1 MGYKALYRTY
11 RPQKFSEVIGQD
23 IIIKTLQN
31 SIITGK
37 ISHAYLF
44 SGPRGTG
51 KTSIARIFAKALNCH
66 YVNKETGE
74 PCSECTSCTEIAIT
88 TSPDVI
94 EIDAASNNGVEQ
106 IRDIREKVKFLPSGA
121 RYKIYII
128 DEVHML
134 SGSAF
139 NALLKTL
146 EEPPAHAIFILA
158 TTEPN
163 RVIPTIL
170 SRCQRFDFRPIA
182 ISDIYKHIKFVC
194 EQENTKIEDEAA
206 IALAESVEGA
216 MRDALSYLDQAIA
229 LAEGEITLDIV
240 NDITGN
246 LSYDKLLEIAKHIED
261 KEIEKTL
268 KAVTELYNLGKEA
281 LKMAS
286 SLISLYRDILVYKS
300 FQHEKNEK
308 YIFQKE
314 QFKELAKTI
323 ENNKIFY
330 YVDILSD
337 TQNKIKYS
345 ANPLI
350 FLEVAIIKMINA
362 SSEDLDIVRRLN
374 DLETRLEE
382 GGSGTGGSSASVQNL
397 ERTVVRITSEL
408 SKLELP
414 VLKNKV
420 EALERKTANTLDV
433 EDVRS
438 VNTKLN
444 TYEKEIK
451 TLRGDLATLNPSYLE
466 GRLKI
471 IESKIEG
478 KKFESSTPVSSN
490 EVDPELL
497 ERIEELENEVKSFK
511 ASSNEVN
518 VEEISKKVN
527 ELLKQSKAQGNE
539 DLDILRARIDALEE
553 AKPEEHIDNQN
564 KVSTVGLADIERRV
578 RQMEEQVYR
587 LSAENYFEA
596 DQKHKPKR
604 SSKKVSDNQIM
615 FFGDEV
621 ITVSEFETRDE
632 QDFDFGAIAKEE
644 KEDLKHEETLE
655 KDIELETT
663 SEDDEQNLEQEEYEL
678 ETEEQDNGLEAS
690 DDYEDETL
698 DEETYDAIE
707 VEETEDEDSY
717 GDGEIDKASMS
728 YRLKYQADVKPGE
741 ISSGYIYKHEKNKD
755 EYDITDAAYSA
766 DKDKNK
772 ALDKEVYNLF
782 NVKPETKV
790 KEDKKET
797 YTTEDGVVVHSTH
810 STIVRKQSKDDY
822 YEQKSMGLET
832 QEVETEEPK
841 VEEPVQ
847 KVQEEVK
854 SIDSLADLIDLVEP
868 KSAPAEPQPVEQAQA
883 TKPVVKKDLN
893 EEEAYE
899 NYSEEIILR
908 IMIDALDKDAREDKR
923 RIAELWPYL
932 GESVLPQDVSV
943 ANLLKQCDVRAV
955 GKNEI
960 ILVYESPMVCNQIM
974 DRKTRR
980 RALSI
985 LEDKLGA
992 FYNYMALPES
1002 DFSEKRE
1009 EFASSYL
1016 MGSIPK
1022 KLSPIRNP
1030 YLKNISNQKEKS
1042 ITEELADI
1050 FGSEIVKT
1058 EE

>member
-11 RPQKFSEVIGQD
+11 RPQNFSEVIGQD
-23 IIIKTLQN
+23 IIVKTLQN

-66 YVNKETGE
+66 NINQETGE
-74 PCSECTSCTEIAIT
+74 PCLECTPCTEIAISS
-88 TSPDVI
+88 SPDVI

-121 RYKIYII
+121 KYKIYII

-163 RVIPTIL
+163 RVLPTIL

-182 ISDIYKHIKFVC
+182 ISDIYKHIKYVC
-194 EQENTKIEDEAA
+194 EQENTNIEDEAA
-206 IALAESVEGA
+206 IALAESAEGA
-216 MRDALSYLDQAIA
+216 LRDALSFLDQAIA
-229 LAEGEITLDIV
+229 LAEETITLEIV

-246 LSYDKLLEIAKHIED
+246 LSYDKLLEIAQHVED
-261 KEIEKTL
+261 KEIEKAL
-268 KAVTELYNLGKEA
+268 KAITELYNLGKET
-281 LKMAS
+281 LKMVT

-314 QFKELAKTI
+314 QFKELAKI
-323 ENNKIFY
+323 LENNKIFY

-362 SSEDLDIVRRLN
+362 SSEDLDIIRRLN
-374 DLETRLEE
+374 ELETRLEE
-382 GGSGTGGSSASVQNL
+382 NSGGTGGSSASVQNL
-397 ERTVVRITSEL
+397 ERNLIRITGEL

-414 VLKNKV
+414 ILKNKV

-444 TYEKEIK
+444 NYEKEIK
-451 TLRGDLATLNPSYLE
+451 ALRNDLATLNPSYLE

-471 IESKIEG
+471 IESKIDG
-478 KKFESSTPVSSN
+478 KKFESSGPAVVSS
-490 EVDPELL
+490 EVDSKLL
-497 ERIEELENEVKSFK
+497 ERIEEIENQIKNLKSVS
-511 ASSNEVN
+511 ASVD
-518 VEEISKKVN
+518 VEEITEKVN
-527 ELLKQSKAQGNE
+527 KLLGQNQSQENEELDTL
-539 DLDILRARIDALEE
+539 IARIEALEE
-553 AKPEEHIDNQN
+553 AKLEEKISNYN
-564 KVSTVGLADIERRV
+564 ETPIVELADIEKRV
-578 RQMEEQVYR
+578 RLMEEQVYR
-587 LSAENYFEA
+587 LSAENYFENEE
-596 DQKHKPKR
+596 KRKPKR
-604 SSKKVSDNQIM
+604 LSKKVADNQIM

-621 ITVSEFETRDE
+621 ITVSEFENRDE
-632 QDFDFGAIAKEE
+632 QDFNFGAISKEPE
-644 KEDLKHEETLE
+644 EANKQEETLDE
-655 KDIELETT
+655 DLELEDS
-663 SEDDEQNLEQEEYEL
+663 SEEREEDLEQEENEL
-678 ETEEQDNGLEAS
+678 ESEEQD
-690 DDYEDETL
+690 EDESENIDDATI
-698 DEETYDAIE
+698 EAIE
-707 VEETEDEDSY
+707 VEEAEDEDVY
-717 GDGEIDKASMS
+717 GDAEIDKASVS
-728 YRLKYQADVKPGE
+728 YRLKYQPDAKPGK
-741 ISSGYIYKHEKNKD
+741 ISEGYIYKHEKAK
-755 EYDITDAAYSA
+755 EQYDITDAAYSV

-782 NVKPETKV
+782 NAKQEEKP
-790 KEDKKET
+790 KENKKET
-797 YTTEDGVVVHSTH
+797 YATDDGIVVHSTH
-810 STIVRKQSKDDY
+810 STIVKKQSKDDY

-832 QEVETEEPK
+832 PK
-841 VEEPVQ
+841 VEIEEP
-847 KVQEEVK
+847 QEKEPAQEARVEVK
-854 SIDSLADLIDLVEP
+854 SVESLADLIDLVDSKPTSVEHKTSESVVEP
-868 KSAPAEPQPVEQAQA
+868 K
-883 TKPVVKKDLN
+883 VVKKDFS

-899 NYSEEIILR
+899 NYSEDIILR
-908 IMIDALDKDAREDKR
+908 IMIDALDKEARDDKR
-923 RIAELWPYL
+923 RITEIWPHL

-943 ANLLKQCDVRAV
+943 ANLLKQGDVRAV
-955 GKNEI
+955 GKKEI

-974 DRKTRR
+974 DKKTRR

-985 LEDKLGA
+985 IEDKLGD

-1009 EFASSYL
+1009 EFAGYYL

-1022 KLSPIRNP
+1022 KLSPVKNP
-1030 YLKNISNQKEKS
+1030 YLKNTFNQKEKS
-1042 ITEELADI
+1042 ITEELTDI
-1050 FGSEIVKT
+1050 FGPGIVKT
-1058 EE
+1058 EG

>member
-23 IIIKTLQN
+23 IIVKTLQN
-31 SIITGK
+31 SIITEK

-66 YVNKETGE
+66 DINEETGE
-74 PCSECTSCTEIAIT
+74 PCLKCTSCTEIAISS
-88 TSPDVI
+88 SPDVI

-121 RYKIYII
+121 KYKIYII

-163 RVIPTIL
+163 RVLPTIL
-170 SRCQRFDFRPIA
+170 SRCQKFDFRPIA
-182 ISDIYKHIKFVC
+182 ISDIYKHIKYVC
-194 EQENTKIEDEAA
+194 EQENTNIEDEAA
-206 IALAESVEGA
+206 IALAESAEGA
-216 MRDALSYLDQAIA
+216 LRDALSFLDQAIA
-229 LAEGEITLDIV
+229 LAEETITLEIV

-246 LSYDKLLEIAKHIED
+246 LSYDKLLEIAQHVED
-261 KEIEKTL
+261 KEIEKAL
-268 KAVTELYNLGKEA
+268 KAITELYNLGKET
-281 LKMAS
+281 LKMVT

-314 QFKELAKTI
+314 QFKELAKI
-323 ENNKIFY
+323 LENNKIFY

-374 DLETRLEE
+374 ELETRIEE
-382 GGSGTGGSSASVQNL
+382 GGGGAGGSNASVQNL
-397 ERTVVRITSEL
+397 ERNLIRITGEL

-414 VLKNKV
+414 ILKNKV

-444 TYEKEIK
+444 NYEKEIK
-451 TLRGDLATLNPSYLE
+451 ALRNDLATLNPSYLE

-471 IESKIEG
+471 IESKIDG
-478 KKFESSTPVSSN
+478 KKFESSGPAVINSEVDSKLLEKIDEIENQIKNLKSVSSS
-490 EVDPELL
+490 VD
-497 ERIEELENEVKSFK
+497 
-511 ASSNEVN
+511 
-518 VEEISKKVN
+518 VEEISEKVN
-527 ELLKQSKAQGNE
+527 KLLKQNQSQE
-539 DLDILRARIDALEE
+539 HEELDTLIARIEALEE
-553 AKPEEHIDNQN
+553 AKPEEKISHYSETP
-564 KVSTVGLADIERRV
+564 KVELADIEKRV
-578 RQMEEQVYR
+578 RLMEEQVYR
-587 LSAENYFEA
+587 LSAENYFESEE
-596 DQKHKPKR
+596 KRKPKR
-604 SSKKVSDNQIM
+604 LSKKVADNQIM

-621 ITVSEFETRDE
+621 ITVSEFENRDE
-632 QDFDFGAIAKEE
+632 QDFNFGAISKESE
-644 KEDLKHEETLE
+644 EANKQEETLDE
-655 KDIELETT
+655 DLELEDS
-663 SEDDEQNLEQEEYEL
+663 SEEYEEDLEQEEYEL
-678 ETEEQDNGLEAS
+678 ETEEQD
-690 DDYEDETL
+690 EDESESMDDATI
-698 DEETYDAIE
+698 EAIE
-707 VEETEDEDSY
+707 VEEAEDEDVY
-717 GDGEIDKASMS
+717 GDAEIDKASVS
-728 YRLKYQADVKPGE
+728 YRLKYQPDAKPGK
-741 ISSGYIYKHEKNKD
+741 ISEGYIYKHEKAK
-755 EYDITDAAYSA
+755 EQYDITDAAYSV

-782 NVKPETKV
+782 NAKQEEKP
-790 KEDKKET
+790 KENKKET
-797 YTTEDGVVVHSTH
+797 YATDDGIVVHSTH
-810 STIVRKQSKDDY
+810 STIVKKQSKDDY

-832 QEVETEEPK
+832 PK
-841 VEEPVQ
+841 VEIEERQEKEPI
-847 KVQEEVK
+847 QEARVEVK
-854 SIDSLADLIDLVEP
+854 SVESLADLIDLVDSKPTSVEHKTSEPVVEP
-868 KSAPAEPQPVEQAQA
+868 KA
-883 TKPVVKKDLN
+883 VKKDFS

-899 NYSEEIILR
+899 NYSEDIILR
-908 IMIDALDKDAREDKR
+908 IMIDALGKEARDDKR
-923 RIAELWPYL
+923 RITEIWPYL

-943 ANLLKQCDVRAV
+943 ANLLKQGDVRAV
-955 GKNEI
+955 GKKEI

-974 DRKTRR
+974 DKKTRR

-985 LEDKLGA
+985 IEDKLGD

-1009 EFASSYL
+1009 EFAGYYL

-1022 KLSPIRNP
+1022 KLSPVRNP

-1042 ITEELADI
+1042 ITEELTDI
-1050 FGSEIVKT
+1050 FGPGIVKT

>member
-23 IIIKTLQN
+23 IIVKTLQN

-66 YVNKETGE
+66 DINEETGE
-74 PCSECTSCTEIAIT
+74 PCLKCTSCTEIAISS
-88 TSPDVI
+88 SPDVI

-121 RYKIYII
+121 KYKIYII

-163 RVIPTIL
+163 RVLPTIL

-182 ISDIYKHIKFVC
+182 ISDIYKHIKYVC
-194 EQENTKIEDEAA
+194 EQENTNIEDEAA
-206 IALAESVEGA
+206 IALAESAEGA
-216 MRDALSYLDQAIA
+216 LRDALSFLDQAIA
-229 LAEGEITLDIV
+229 LAEETITLEIV

-246 LSYDKLLEIAKHIED
+246 LSYDKLLEIAQHIED
-261 KEIEKTL
+261 KEIEKAL
-268 KAVTELYNLGKEA
+268 KAITELYNLGKET
-281 LKMAS
+281 LKMVT

-314 QFKELAKTI
+314 QFKELAKI
-323 ENNKIFY
+323 LENNKIFY

-362 SSEDLDIVRRLN
+362 SSEDLDIIRRLN
-374 DLETRLEE
+374 ELETRIEE
-382 GGSGTGGSSASVQNL
+382 NGGGTGGSSASVQNL
-397 ERTVVRITSEL
+397 ERNLIRITGEL

-414 VLKNKV
+414 ILKNKV

-444 TYEKEIK
+444 NYEKEIK
-451 TLRGDLATLNPSYLE
+451 ALRNDLATLNPSYLE

-471 IESKIEG
+471 IESKIDG
-478 KKFESSTPVSSN
+478 KKFEASGPAVVNS
-490 EVDPELL
+490 EVDSKLL
-497 ERIEELENEVKSFK
+497 ERIEEIENQIKNLKSV
-511 ASSNEVN
+511 SSSVN
-518 VEEISKKVN
+518 VEEISEKVN
-527 ELLKQSKAQGNE
+527 KLLRQNQSQENEELDML
-539 DLDILRARIDALEE
+539 IARIEALEE
-553 AKPEEHIDNQN
+553 AKPEEKISNYN
-564 KVSTVGLADIERRV
+564 ETSTVELADIEKRV
-578 RQMEEQVYR
+578 RLMEEQVYR
-587 LSAENYFEA
+587 LSAENYFESEE
-596 DQKHKPKR
+596 KRKPKR
-604 SSKKVSDNQIM
+604 LSKKVADNQIM

-621 ITVSEFETRDE
+621 ITVSEFENRDE
-632 QDFDFGAIAKEE
+632 QDFNFGVIG
-644 KEDLKHEETLE
+644 KEDQETKEDIKQDEVLEEDL
-655 KDIELETT
+655 ELED
-663 SEDDEQNLEQEEYEL
+663 SREEDLEQEENEL
-678 ETEEQDNGLEAS
+678 ESEEQD
-690 DDYEDETL
+690 EDEPENMDDATI
-698 DEETYDAIE
+698 EAIE
-707 VEETEDEDSY
+707 VEEAEDEDVY
-717 GDGEIDKASMS
+717 GDAEIDKASVS
-728 YRLKYQADVKPGE
+728 YRLKYQPDAKPGK
-741 ISSGYIYKHEKNKD
+741 ISEGYIYKHEKAK
-755 EYDITDAAYSA
+755 EQYDITDAAYSV

-782 NVKPETKV
+782 NAKQEEKP
-790 KEDKKET
+790 KENKKET
-797 YTTEDGVVVHSTH
+797 YATDDGIVVHSIH
-810 STIVRKQSKDDY
+810 STIVKKQSKDDY

-832 QEVETEEPK
+832 PKVETEELQEK
-841 VEEPVQ
+841 EPVQ
-847 KVQEEVK
+847 EARVEVK
-854 SIDSLADLIDLVEP
+854 SVESLADLIDLVDSKPTSVEHKAFESEVEP
-868 KSAPAEPQPVEQAQA
+868 KGVA
-883 TKPVVKKDLN
+883 KKDFS

-899 NYSEEIILR
+899 NYSEDIILR
-908 IMIDALDKDAREDKR
+908 IMIDALGKEARDDKR
-923 RIAELWPYL
+923 RIAEIWPHL

-943 ANLLKQCDVRAV
+943 ANLLKQGDVRAV
-955 GKNEI
+955 GKKEI

-974 DRKTRR
+974 DKKTRR

-985 LEDKLGA
+985 IEDKLGD

-1009 EFASSYL
+1009 EFAGYYL

-1022 KLSPIRNP
+1022 KLSPVRNP

-1042 ITEELADI
+1042 ITEELTDI
-1050 FGSEIVKT
+1050 FGPGIVKT

>member
-23 IIIKTLQN
+23 IIVKTLQN
-31 SIITGK
+31 SIITEK

-66 YVNKETGE
+66 NINRETGE
-74 PCSECTSCTEIAIT
+74 PCLECTSCTEIAISS
-88 TSPDVI
+88 SPDVI

-121 RYKIYII
+121 KYKIYII

-170 SRCQRFDFRPIA
+170 SRCQKFDFRPIA
-182 ISDIYKHIKFVC
+182 ISDIYKHIKYVC
-194 EQENTKIEDEAA
+194 EQENTNIEDEAA
-206 IALAESVEGA
+206 IALAESAEGA
-216 MRDALSYLDQAIA
+216 LRDALSFLDQAIA
-229 LAEGEITLDIV
+229 LAEETITLEIV

-246 LSYDKLLEIAKHIED
+246 LSYDKLLEIAQHVED
-261 KEIEKTL
+261 KEIEKAL
-268 KAVTELYNLGKEA
+268 KAITELYNLGKET
-281 LKMAS
+281 LKMVT

-314 QFKELAKTI
+314 QFKELAKI
-323 ENNKIFY
+323 LENNKIFY

-374 DLETRLEE
+374 ELETRIEE
-382 GGSGTGGSSASVQNL
+382 GGGGAGGSNASVQNL
-397 ERTVVRITSEL
+397 ERNLIRITGEL

-414 VLKNKV
+414 ILKNKV

-444 TYEKEIK
+444 NYEKEIK
-451 TLRGDLATLNPSYLE
+451 ALRNDLATLNPSYLE

-471 IESKIEG
+471 IESKIDG
-478 KKFESSTPVSSN
+478 KKFESSGPAVINSEVDSKLLEKIDEIENQIKNLKSVSSS
-490 EVDPELL
+490 VD
-497 ERIEELENEVKSFK
+497 
-511 ASSNEVN
+511 
-518 VEEISKKVN
+518 VEEISEKVN
-527 ELLKQSKAQGNE
+527 KLLKQNQSQE
-539 DLDILRARIDALEE
+539 HEELDTLIARIEALEE
-553 AKPEEHIDNQN
+553 AKPEEKISHYSETP
-564 KVSTVGLADIERRV
+564 KVELADIEKRV
-578 RQMEEQVYR
+578 RLMEEQVYR
-587 LSAENYFEA
+587 LSAENYFESEE
-596 DQKHKPKR
+596 KRKPKR
-604 SSKKVSDNQIM
+604 LSKKVADNQIM

-621 ITVSEFETRDE
+621 ITVSEFENRDE
-632 QDFDFGAIAKEE
+632 QDFNFGAIIKESE
-644 KEDLKHEETLE
+644 EANKQEETLDE
-655 KDIELETT
+655 DLELEDS
-663 SEDDEQNLEQEEYEL
+663 SEEYEEDLEQEEYEL
-678 ETEEQDNGLEAS
+678 ETEEQD
-690 DDYEDETL
+690 EDESESMDDATI
-698 DEETYDAIE
+698 EAIE
-707 VEETEDEDSY
+707 VEEAEDEDVY
-717 GDGEIDKASMS
+717 GDAEIDKASVS
-728 YRLKYQADVKPGE
+728 YRLKYQPDAKPGK
-741 ISSGYIYKHEKNKD
+741 ISEGYIYKHEKAK
-755 EYDITDAAYSA
+755 EQYDITDAAYSV

-782 NVKPETKV
+782 NAKQEEKP
-790 KEDKKET
+790 KENKKET
-797 YTTEDGVVVHSTH
+797 YATDDGIVVHSTH
-810 STIVRKQSKDDY
+810 STIVKKQSKDDY

-832 QEVETEEPK
+832 PKVEVEEPK
-841 VEEPVQ
+841 EKEPVQ
-847 KVQEEVK
+847 EAHIEVQSV
-854 SIDSLADLIDLVEP
+854 DSLADLIDLVDSKSTSVEHKASESVVEP
-868 KSAPAEPQPVEQAQA
+868 K
-883 TKPVVKKDLN
+883 VVKRDFS

-899 NYSEEIILR
+899 NYSEDIILR
-908 IMIDALDKDAREDKR
+908 IMIDALDKEARDDKR
-923 RIAELWPYL
+923 RITEIWPYL

-943 ANLLKQCDVRAV
+943 ANLLKQGDVRAV
-955 GKNEI
+955 GKKEI

-974 DRKTRR
+974 DKKTRR

-985 LEDKLGA
+985 IEDKLGD

-1009 EFASSYL
+1009 EFAGYYL

-1022 KLSPIRNP
+1022 KLSPVRNP

-1042 ITEELADI
+1042 ITEELTDI
-1050 FGSEIVKT
+1050 FGPGIVKT

>member
-23 IIIKTLQN
+23 IIVKTLQN

-66 YVNKETGE
+66 DINEETGE
-74 PCSECTSCTEIAIT
+74 PCLKCTSCTEIAISS
-88 TSPDVI
+88 SPDVI

-121 RYKIYII
+121 KYKIYII

-163 RVIPTIL
+163 RVLPTIL

-182 ISDIYKHIKFVC
+182 ISDIYKHIKYVC
-194 EQENTKIEDEAA
+194 EQENTNIEDEAA
-206 IALAESVEGA
+206 IALAESAEGA
-216 MRDALSYLDQAIA
+216 LRDALSFLDQAIA
-229 LAEGEITLDIV
+229 LVEETITLEIV

-246 LSYDKLLEIAKHIED
+246 LSYDKLLEIAQHIED
-261 KEIEKTL
+261 KEIEKAL
-268 KAVTELYNLGKEA
+268 KAITELYNLGKET
-281 LKMAS
+281 LKMVT

-314 QFKELAKTI
+314 QFKELAKI
-323 ENNKIFY
+323 LENNKIFY

-374 DLETRLEE
+374 ELETRIEE
-382 GGSGTGGSSASVQNL
+382 NGGGTGGSSASVQNL
-397 ERTVVRITSEL
+397 ERNLIRITGEL

-414 VLKNKV
+414 ILKNKV

-444 TYEKEIK
+444 NYEKEIK
-451 TLRGDLATLNPSYLE
+451 ALRNDLATLNPSYLE

-471 IESKIEG
+471 IESKIDG
-478 KKFESSTPVSSN
+478 KKFEASGPAVVNS
-490 EVDPELL
+490 EVDSKLL
-497 ERIEELENEVKSFK
+497 ERIEEIENQIKNLKSV
-511 ASSNEVN
+511 SSSVN
-518 VEEISKKVN
+518 VEEISEKVN
-527 ELLKQSKAQGNE
+527 KLLRQNQSQENEELDML
-539 DLDILRARIDALEE
+539 IARIEALEE
-553 AKPEEHIDNQN
+553 AKPEEKISNYN
-564 KVSTVGLADIERRV
+564 ETSTVELADIEKRV
-578 RQMEEQVYR
+578 RLMEEQVYR
-587 LSAENYFEA
+587 LSAENYFESEE
-596 DQKHKPKR
+596 KRKPKR
-604 SSKKVSDNQIM
+604 LSKKVADNQIM

-621 ITVSEFETRDE
+621 ITVSEFENRDE
-632 QDFDFGAIAKEE
+632 QDFNFGVIG
-644 KEDLKHEETLE
+644 KEDQETKEDIKQDEVLEEDL
-655 KDIELETT
+655 ELED
-663 SEDDEQNLEQEEYEL
+663 SREEDLEQEENEL
-678 ETEEQDNGLEAS
+678 ESEEQD
-690 DDYEDETL
+690 EDEPENMDDATI
-698 DEETYDAIE
+698 EAIE
-707 VEETEDEDSY
+707 VEEAEDEDVY
-717 GDGEIDKASMS
+717 GDAEIDKASVS
-728 YRLKYQADVKPGE
+728 YRLNINQMLNLGKSLKVIFINRKAKEQ
-741 ISSGYIYKHEKNKD
+741 
-755 EYDITDAAYSA
+755 YDITDAAYSV

-782 NVKPETKV
+782 NAKQEEKP
-790 KEDKKET
+790 KENKKET
-797 YTTEDGVVVHSTH
+797 YATDDGIVVHSIH
-810 STIVRKQSKDDY
+810 STIVKKQSKDDY

-832 QEVETEEPK
+832 PKVETEELQEK
-841 VEEPVQ
+841 EPVQ
-847 KVQEEVK
+847 EARVEVK
-854 SIDSLADLIDLVEP
+854 SVESLADLIDLVDSKPTSVEHKAFESEVEP
-868 KSAPAEPQPVEQAQA
+868 KGVA
-883 TKPVVKKDLN
+883 KKDFS

-899 NYSEEIILR
+899 NYSEDIILR
-908 IMIDALDKDAREDKR
+908 IMIDALGKEARDDKR
-923 RIAELWPYL
+923 RIAEIWPHL

-943 ANLLKQCDVRAV
+943 ANLLKQGDVRAV
-955 GKNEI
+955 GKKEI

-974 DRKTRR
+974 DKKTRR

-985 LEDKLGA
+985 IEDKLGD

-1009 EFASSYL
+1009 EFAGYYL

-1022 KLSPIRNP
+1022 KLSPVRNP

-1042 ITEELADI
+1042 ITEELTDI
-1050 FGSEIVKT
+1050 FGPGIVKT

>member
-23 IIIKTLQN
+23 IIVKTLQN

-66 YVNKETGE
+66 DINEETGE
-74 PCSECTSCTEIAIT
+74 PCLKCTSCTEIAISS
-88 TSPDVI
+88 SPDVI

-121 RYKIYII
+121 KYKIYII

-163 RVIPTIL
+163 RVLPTIL

-182 ISDIYKHIKFVC
+182 ISDIYKHIKYVC
-194 EQENTKIEDEAA
+194 EQENTNIEDEAA
-206 IALAESVEGA
+206 IALAESAEGA
-216 MRDALSYLDQAIA
+216 LRDALSFLDQAIA
-229 LAEGEITLDIV
+229 LAEETITLEIV

-246 LSYDKLLEIAKHIED
+246 LSYDKLLEIAQHIED
-261 KEIEKTL
+261 KEIEKAL
-268 KAVTELYNLGKEA
+268 KAITELYNLGKET
-281 LKMAS
+281 LKMVT

-314 QFKELAKTI
+314 QFKKLAKI
-323 ENNKIFY
+323 LENNKIFY

-362 SSEDLDIVRRLN
+362 SSEDLDIIRRLN
-374 DLETRLEE
+374 ELETRIEE
-382 GGSGTGGSSASVQNL
+382 NGGGTGGSSASVQNL
-397 ERTVVRITSEL
+397 ERNLIRITGEL

-414 VLKNKV
+414 ILKNKV

-444 TYEKEIK
+444 NYEKEIK
-451 TLRGDLATLNPSYLE
+451 ALRNDLATLNPSYLE

-471 IESKIEG
+471 IESKIDG
-478 KKFESSTPVSSN
+478 KKFEASGPAVVNS
-490 EVDPELL
+490 EVDSKLL
-497 ERIEELENEVKSFK
+497 ERIEEIENQIKNLKSV
-511 ASSNEVN
+511 SSSVN
-518 VEEISKKVN
+518 VEEISEKVN
-527 ELLKQSKAQGNE
+527 KLLRQNQSQENEELDML
-539 DLDILRARIDALEE
+539 IARIEALEE
-553 AKPEEHIDNQN
+553 AKPEEKISNYN
-564 KVSTVGLADIERRV
+564 ETSTVELADIEKRV
-578 RQMEEQVYR
+578 RLMEEQVYR
-587 LSAENYFEA
+587 LSAENYFESEE
-596 DQKHKPKR
+596 KRKPKR
-604 SSKKVSDNQIM
+604 LSKKVADNQIM

-621 ITVSEFETRDE
+621 ITVSEFENRDE
-632 QDFDFGAIAKEE
+632 QDFNFGVIG
-644 KEDLKHEETLE
+644 KEDQETKEDIKQDEVLEEDL
-655 KDIELETT
+655 ELED
-663 SEDDEQNLEQEEYEL
+663 SREEDLEQEENEL
-678 ETEEQDNGLEAS
+678 ESEEQD
-690 DDYEDETL
+690 EDEPENMDDATI
-698 DEETYDAIE
+698 EAIE
-707 VEETEDEDSY
+707 VEEAEDEDVY
-717 GDGEIDKASMS
+717 GDAEIDKASVS
-728 YRLKYQADVKPGE
+728 YRLKYQPDAKPGK
-741 ISSGYIYKHEKNKD
+741 ISEGYIYKHEKAK
-755 EYDITDAAYSA
+755 EQYDITDAAYSV

-782 NVKPETKV
+782 NAKQEEKP
-790 KEDKKET
+790 KENKKET
-797 YTTEDGVVVHSTH
+797 YATDDGIVVHSIH
-810 STIVRKQSKDDY
+810 STIVKKQSKDDY

-832 QEVETEEPK
+832 PKVETEELQEK
-841 VEEPVQ
+841 EPVQ
-847 KVQEEVK
+847 EARVEVK
-854 SIDSLADLIDLVEP
+854 SVESLADLIDLVDSKPTSVEHKAFESEVEP
-868 KSAPAEPQPVEQAQA
+868 KGVA
-883 TKPVVKKDLN
+883 KKDFS

-899 NYSEEIILR
+899 NYSEDIILR
-908 IMIDALDKDAREDKR
+908 IMIDALGKEARDDKR
-923 RIAELWPYL
+923 RIAEIWPHL

-943 ANLLKQCDVRAV
+943 ANLLKQGDVRAV
-955 GKNEI
+955 GKKEI

-974 DRKTRR
+974 DKKTRR

-985 LEDKLGA
+985 IEDKLGD

-1009 EFASSYL
+1009 EFAGYYL

-1022 KLSPIRNP
+1022 KLSPVRNP

-1042 ITEELADI
+1042 ITEELTDI
-1050 FGSEIVKT
+1050 FGPGIVKT

>member
-1 MGYKALYRTY
+1 MILI
-11 RPQKFSEVIGQD
+11 E
-23 IIIKTLQN
+23 
-31 SIITGK
+31 
-37 ISHAYLF
+37 
-44 SGPRGTG
+44 
-51 KTSIARIFAKALNCH
+51 
-66 YVNKETGE
+66 ETGE
-74 PCSECTSCTEIAIT
+74 PCLKCTSCTEIAISS
-88 TSPDVI
+88 SPDVI

-121 RYKIYII
+121 KYKIYII

-163 RVIPTIL
+163 RVLPTIL

-182 ISDIYKHIKFVC
+182 ISDIYKHIKYVC
-194 EQENTKIEDEAA
+194 EQENTNIEDEAA
-206 IALAESVEGA
+206 IALAESAEGA
-216 MRDALSYLDQAIA
+216 LRDALSFLDQAIA
-229 LAEGEITLDIV
+229 LAEETITLEIV

-246 LSYDKLLEIAKHIED
+246 LSYDKLLEIAQHVED
-261 KEIEKTL
+261 KEIEKAL
-268 KAVTELYNLGKEA
+268 KAITELYNLGKET
-281 LKMAS
+281 LKMVT

-314 QFKELAKTI
+314 QFKELAKI
-323 ENNKIFY
+323 LENNKIFY

-362 SSEDLDIVRRLN
+362 SSEDLDIIRRLN
-374 DLETRLEE
+374 ELETRIEE
-382 GGSGTGGSSASVQNL
+382 NGGGTGGSNASVQNL
-397 ERTVVRITSEL
+397 ERNLIRITGEL

-414 VLKNKV
+414 ILKNKV

-444 TYEKEIK
+444 NYEKEIK
-451 TLRGDLATLNPSYLE
+451 ALRNDLATLNPSYLE

-471 IESKIEG
+471 IESKIDG
-478 KKFESSTPVSSN
+478 KKFESSGPAVINSEVDSKLLEKIDEIENQIKNLKSVSSS
-490 EVDPELL
+490 VD
-497 ERIEELENEVKSFK
+497 
-511 ASSNEVN
+511 
-518 VEEISKKVN
+518 VEEISEKVN
-527 ELLKQSKAQGNE
+527 KLLKQNQSQE
-539 DLDILRARIDALEE
+539 HEELDTLIARIEALEE
-553 AKPEEHIDNQN
+553 AKPEEKISNYN
-564 KVSTVGLADIERRV
+564 ETSTVELADIEKRV
-578 RQMEEQVYR
+578 RLMEEQVYR
-587 LSAENYFEA
+587 LSAENYFESEE
-596 DQKHKPKR
+596 KRKPKR
-604 SSKKVSDNQIM
+604 LSKKVADNQIM

-621 ITVSEFETRDE
+621 ITVSEFENRDE
-632 QDFDFGAIAKEE
+632 QDFNFGVIG
-644 KEDLKHEETLE
+644 KEDQETKEDIKQDEVLEEDL
-655 KDIELETT
+655 ELED
-663 SEDDEQNLEQEEYEL
+663 SREEDLEQEENEL
-678 ETEEQDNGLEAS
+678 ESEEQD
-690 DDYEDETL
+690 EDEPENMDDATI
-698 DEETYDAIE
+698 EAIE
-707 VEETEDEDSY
+707 VEEAEDEDVY
-717 GDGEIDKASMS
+717 GDAEIDKASVS
-728 YRLKYQADVKPGE
+728 YRLKYQPDAKPGK
-741 ISSGYIYKHEKNKD
+741 ISEGYIYKHEKAK
-755 EYDITDAAYSA
+755 EQYDITDAAYSV

-782 NVKPETKV
+782 NAKQEEKP
-790 KEDKKET
+790 KENKKET
-797 YTTEDGVVVHSTH
+797 YATDDGIVVHSIH
-810 STIVRKQSKDDY
+810 STIVKKQSKDDY

-832 QEVETEEPK
+832 PKVETEELQEK
-841 VEEPVQ
+841 EPVQ
-847 KVQEEVK
+847 EARVEVK
-854 SIDSLADLIDLVEP
+854 SVESLADLIDLVDSKPTSVEHKAFESEVEP
-868 KSAPAEPQPVEQAQA
+868 KGVA
-883 TKPVVKKDLN
+883 KKDFS

-899 NYSEEIILR
+899 NYSEDIILR
-908 IMIDALDKDAREDKR
+908 IMIDALGKEARDDKR
-923 RIAELWPYL
+923 RIAEIWPHL

-943 ANLLKQCDVRAV
+943 ANLLKQGDVRAV
-955 GKNEI
+955 GKKEI

-974 DRKTRR
+974 DKKTRR

-985 LEDKLGA
+985 IEDKLGD

-1009 EFASSYL
+1009 EFAGYYL

-1022 KLSPIRNP
+1022 KLSPVRNP

-1042 ITEELADI
+1042 ITEELTDI
-1050 FGSEIVKT
+1050 FGPGIVKT

>member
-23 IIIKTLQN
+23 IIVKTLQN

-66 YVNKETGE
+66 NINQETGE
-74 PCSECTSCTEIAIT
+74 PCLECTPCTEIAISS
-88 TSPDVI
+88 SPDVI

-121 RYKIYII
+121 KYKIYII

-134 SGSAF
+134 SGGAF

-158 TTEPN
+158 TTESN
-163 RVIPTIL
+163 RVLPTIL

-182 ISDIYKHIKFVC
+182 ISDIYKHIKYVC
-194 EQENTKIEDEAA
+194 EQENTNIEDEAA
-206 IALAESVEGA
+206 IALAESAEGA
-216 MRDALSYLDQAIA
+216 LRDALSFLDQAIA
-229 LAEGEITLDIV
+229 LAEETITLEIV

-246 LSYDKLLEIAKHIED
+246 LSYDKLLEIAQHVED
-261 KEIEKTL
+261 KEIEKAL
-268 KAVTELYNLGKEA
+268 KAITELYNLGKET
-281 LKMAS
+281 LKMVT

-314 QFKELAKTI
+314 QFKELAKI
-323 ENNKIFY
+323 LENNKIFY

-362 SSEDLDIVRRLN
+362 SSEDLDIIRRLN
-374 DLETRLEE
+374 ELETRLEE
-382 GGSGTGGSSASVQNL
+382 NSGGTGGSSASVQNL
-397 ERTVVRITSEL
+397 ERNLIRITGEL

-414 VLKNKV
+414 ILKNKV

-444 TYEKEIK
+444 NYEKEIK
-451 TLRGDLATLNPSYLE
+451 ALRNDLATLNPSYLE

-471 IESKIEG
+471 IESKIDG
-478 KKFESSTPVSSN
+478 KKFESSGPAVVSS
-490 EVDPELL
+490 EVDSKLL
-497 ERIEELENEVKSFK
+497 ERIEEIENQIKNLKSVS
-511 ASSNEVN
+511 ASVD
-518 VEEISKKVN
+518 VEEITEKVN
-527 ELLKQSKAQGNE
+527 KLLGQNQSQENEELDTL
-539 DLDILRARIDALEE
+539 IARIEALEE
-553 AKPEEHIDNQN
+553 AKLEEKISNYN
-564 KVSTVGLADIERRV
+564 ETPIVELADIEKRV
-578 RQMEEQVYR
+578 RLMEEQVYR
-587 LSAENYFEA
+587 LSAENYFENEE
-596 DQKHKPKR
+596 KRKPKR
-604 SSKKVSDNQIM
+604 LSKKVADNQIM

-621 ITVSEFETRDE
+621 ITVSEFENRDE
-632 QDFDFGAIAKEE
+632 QDFNFGAISKEPE
-644 KEDLKHEETLE
+644 EANKQEETLDE
-655 KDIELETT
+655 DLELEDS
-663 SEDDEQNLEQEEYEL
+663 SEEREEDLEQEENEL
-678 ETEEQDNGLEAS
+678 ESEEQD
-690 DDYEDETL
+690 EDESENIDDATI
-698 DEETYDAIE
+698 EAIE
-707 VEETEDEDSY
+707 VEEAEDEDVY
-717 GDGEIDKASMS
+717 GDAEIDKASVS
-728 YRLKYQADVKPGE
+728 YRLKYQPDAKPGK
-741 ISSGYIYKHEKNKD
+741 ISEGYIYKHEKAK
-755 EYDITDAAYSA
+755 EQYDITDAAYSV

-782 NVKPETKV
+782 NAKQEEKP
-790 KEDKKET
+790 KENKKET
-797 YTTEDGVVVHSTH
+797 YATDDGIVVHSTH
-810 STIVRKQSKDDY
+810 STIVKKQSKDDY

-832 QEVETEEPK
+832 PK
-841 VEEPVQ
+841 VEIEEP
-847 KVQEEVK
+847 QEKEPAQEARVEVK
-854 SIDSLADLIDLVEP
+854 SVESLADLIDLVDSKPTSVEHKTSESVVEP
-868 KSAPAEPQPVEQAQA
+868 K
-883 TKPVVKKDLN
+883 VVKKDFS

-899 NYSEEIILR
+899 NYSEDIILR
-908 IMIDALDKDAREDKR
+908 IMIDALDKEARDDKR
-923 RIAELWPYL
+923 RITEIWPHL

-943 ANLLKQCDVRAV
+943 ANLLKQGDVRAV
-955 GKNEI
+955 GKKEI

-974 DRKTRR
+974 DKKTRR

-985 LEDKLGA
+985 IEDKLGD

-1009 EFASSYL
+1009 EFAGYYL

-1022 KLSPIRNP
+1022 KLSPVKNP
-1030 YLKNISNQKEKS
+1030 YLKNTFNQKEKS
-1042 ITEELADI
+1042 ITEELTDI
-1050 FGSEIVKT
+1050 FGPGIVKT
-1058 EE
+1058 EG